1 MPDPTNCIT
10 YLKSCDKDLEMVRK
24 CFKRLETFVVSDNY
38 FRSVSGLP
46 PAPYLEQK
54 LSQLALEQNSSD
66 HVTTLARLE
75 VHSILRTLEQPG
87 MYVDR
92 SATSNQS
99 SPITPARSG
108 SQQGTPSRWTAVFT
122 LIDLKEGYHSVQTNE
137 GPATGPKE
145 HNPSST
151 FCPIS
156 RPSSSVQVSS
166 SPQVTYSQGMA
177 LLENQSTQGT
187 TLHRPTPMHIVDP
200 AVAAITSATVTPCV
214 QPTNTPVSFVSTAQ
228 VRLDVP
234 IPPTVN
240 PVTPSTSMGMV
251 PILQNPG
258 VSSTVNTQSTSQPQD
273 CNSDPC
279 RKCGKKNYTT
289 DKCKKKASCKKCKS
303 KEHNTKFCTENPTPD
318 SICSFCG
325 KTRHTAENC
334 RAHKK
339 AEKKARSQE
348 SKSTRSNMLN
358 PLTTTTGQ
366 TQGHPTS
373 APSLTRSQ
381 MQEQVPLQL
390 VPPPMIGQ
398 RLQ

>member
-1 MPDPTNCIT
+1 MLSLQDHNKIHEDFIEATNFLGKMYQAHEDLIVADPANHIT
-10 YLKSCDKDLEMVRK
+10 HFKSCDEDLERVRK
-24 CFKRLETFVVSDNY
+24 CFKRLETFMVSDNY

-46 PAPYLEQK
+46 PAPYPEQQP
-54 LSQLALEQNSSD
+54 SQLALKQNNSD
-66 HVTTLARLE
+66 YLTTLARLE

-87 MYVDR
+87 MYVDG
-92 SATSNQS
+92 SVMSNQS

-108 SQQGTPSRWTAVFT
+108 SQQGTPSRQTAVSS
-122 LIDLKEGYHSVQTNE
+122 LIDLKEGYHSVQANG
-137 GPATGPKE
+137 GPANGLKE
-145 HNPSST
+145 HNPSLA
-151 FCPIS
+151 FHPIN

-177 LLENQSTQGT
+177 LLGTQSTQGV
-187 TLHRPTPMHIVDP
+187 TLHRPTPVHIVDS
-200 AVAAITSATVTPCV
+200 AVAAVRSATATLCV

-240 PVTPSTSMGMV
+240 PVAPSTSMGTV

-279 RKCGKKNYTT
+279 RKCGKKNHMT
-289 DKCKKKASCKKCKS
+289 DKCKRKASCKKCKS

-318 SICSFCG
+318 LICSFCG

-334 RAHKK
+334 RACKK
-339 AEKKARSQE
+339 AEKKAKSQE
-348 SKSTRSNMLN
+348 SKSARSNM
-358 PLTTTTGQ
+358 
-366 TQGHPTS
+366 
-373 APSLTRSQ
+373 
-381 MQEQVPLQL
+381 
-390 VPPPMIGQ
+390 
-398 RLQ
+398 